1 MFRKSLIV
9 LGVISLLVGIF
20 GFVVVIPRAEKRW
33 RNSAATL
40 QSDLIGTLDL
50 NTPEGRRTADSFS
63 ERNNR
68 NVDTLIRVGRAK
80 IYGEAGIY
88 STVGLGLILYAAL
101 GMKQK
106 RPLQRRPEIGSVER
120 RWHDPNSSSPSKR
133 H

>member
-1 MFRKSLIV
+1 MLRKSLVV

-20 GFVVVIPRAEKRW
+20 GFAMVIPRAEKRW
-33 RNSAATL
+33 RDSAKSL
-40 QSDLIGTLDL
+40 QSDLIGTLDQS
-50 NTPEGRRTADSFS
+50 TPAGRRTAERFS

-80 IYGEAGIY
+80 LYAEAGLY
-88 STVGLGLILYAAL
+88 TTVGLGLILYAGL

-106 RPLQRRPEIGSVER
+106 RPLPRGPETSPVER
-120 RWHDPNSSSPSKR
+120 RWHDPNSSDPRKR